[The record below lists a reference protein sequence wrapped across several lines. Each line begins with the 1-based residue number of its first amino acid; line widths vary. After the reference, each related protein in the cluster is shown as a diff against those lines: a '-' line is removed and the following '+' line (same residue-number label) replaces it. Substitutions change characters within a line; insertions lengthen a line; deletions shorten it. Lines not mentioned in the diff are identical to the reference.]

1 MASTKTAGKFS
12 ESFPRTSCLPGALA
26 GITSSG
32 MKTVTVEQAQPPLP
46 DPLRLVARGPETR
59 VMRRKRAL
67 ARIVPADRGTAPVD
81 WTSTWSEVEA
91 ISDGKPAPGKPGSQ
105 VLIES
110 RR

>member
-67 ARIVPADRGTAPVD
+67 ARIVPADRGLD
-81 WTSTWSEVEA
+81 QHLVEGGRNIPRQTGA
-91 ISDGKPAPGKPGSQ
+91 GKAGQPSPH
-105 VLIES
+105 
-110 RR
+110 